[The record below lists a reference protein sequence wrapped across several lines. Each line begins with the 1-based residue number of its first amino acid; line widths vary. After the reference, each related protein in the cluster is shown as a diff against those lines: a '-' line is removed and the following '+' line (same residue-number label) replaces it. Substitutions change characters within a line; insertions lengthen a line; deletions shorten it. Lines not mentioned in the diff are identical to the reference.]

1 MSLSI
6 PMIQGVVE
14 QGRALAES
22 VMNCEIRIY
31 ERGNTTPILI
41 TKGRVK
47 KPRPGVFDAMDTTE
61 WQTKRRTVI
70 QIPRDVDLSAHNGV
84 IQKGW
89 IIQVSG
95 GNDPTVNN
103 INYVVDSQV
112 DSGYAYARN
121 IAVSTEA
128 TATPRIQT
136 PAP

>member
-14 QGRALAES
+14 QGRVLAES

-31 ERGNTTPILI
+31 ERGNATPILV

-47 KPRPGVFDAMDTTE
+47 KPRPAVFDAMDTTE

-70 QIPRDVDLSAHNGV
+70 QIPRDVDLTAYNGV

-89 IIQVSG
+89 IIQVAG

-103 INYVVDSQV
+103 INYVVESQV

-121 IAVSTEA
+121 IAVSTDA
-128 TATPRIQT
+128 TQTPRVAPPT
-136 PAP
+136 P